1 MNIRAYVAALLH
13 PLLEQ
18 AGVSTTIAD
27 IESSLQPPRDPSMGD
42 LALPTFRFAKAA
54 SMAPPAFCAQ
64 LAESLR
70 PIIESDPVMESVTAT
85 GPFLNMRQDNN
96 ARTRRLLDAIALD
109 TYGTSTDGAGK
120 VLGLDYS
127 SPNIAKPF
135 GIGHLRST
143 AIGRALAN
151 IYAARGWSIVGV
163 NHLGDWGTQFGKLM
177 AAWEEAGDEAALE
190 ANPIQHLYELYVK
203 FHTWAAEDPAWD
215 DKGRDWFR
223 RLENGDAQAQAHW
236 ERFRSLSLREFER
249 IYDRLGVS
257 FDHYW
262 GEAHYND
269 MLDDVVADIEARG
282 LTEESE
288 GALVV
293 NLDDVDLPPC
303 LIRKSDGATLYATRD
318 LAAARYRYEQLH
330 FDLFL
335 YVVGAAQAV
344 HFRQVF
350 EVVRRMGYDWADRLV
365 HIPFGLIQGIST
377 RKGTLVFL
385 EDIIDRGRALARE
398 ILADRPGL
406 SDDEKDEIAEQVAIG
421 AIIFQDLSRDRIKDY
436 EFDWDAMLRGLRPGE
451 PGRTGPYL
459 QYTHVRL
466 GSLIANF
473 EANVGAVAAPADVDP
488 ALLSEPETRAL
499 AHILERYPE
508 VIQQAAESFEPA
520 TLLRYLLDTAEA
532 FNGFYTVHKVVTDD
546 LALSQARIQLVAGT
560 HRVLQSG
567 LNILGIPRPT
577 RM

>member
-1 MNIRAYVAALLH
+1 MNIRPYVASLLH
-13 PLLEQ
+13 PLLTE
-18 AGVSTTIAD
+18 AGVTTTPEE
-27 IESSLQPPRDPSMGD
+27 IESQLQPPRDPSMGD

-54 SMAPPAFCAQ
+54 GTPPPAFCAR
-64 LAESLR
+64 LAARLEPLLAD
-70 PIIESDPVMESVTAT
+70 DPVLDSVTAT
-85 GPFLNMRQDNN
+85 GPFLNLRQDND
-96 ARTRRLLDAIALD
+96 ARTARLLAAIAD
-109 TYGTSTDGAGK
+109 PAYGTSTSGDGK
-120 VLGLDYS
+120 VIGLDYS

-151 IYAARGWSIVGV
+151 LYAAQGWTIVGV

-177 AAWEEAGDEAALE
+177 AAWEEEGDEAALD

-215 DKGRDWFR
+215 DRGRDWFR
-223 RLENGDAQAQAHW
+223 RLEQGDTAAQAHW
-236 ERFRSLSLREFER
+236 ERFRALSLREFER
-249 IYDRLGVS
+249 IYDRLGVR

-269 MLDDVVADIEARG
+269 MLDDVVNDIEAKG
-282 LTEESE
+282 LSEESE

-318 LAAARYRYEQLH
+318 LAAARYRFEQLN

-335 YVVGAAQAV
+335 YVVGAAQSV

-350 EVVRRMGYDWADRLV
+350 EVVKRMGYQWSDRLV
-365 HIPFGLIQGIST
+365 HVPFGLIQGIST

-385 EDIIDRGRALARE
+385 EDIIDRGCTLARE

-406 SDDEKDEIAEQVAIG
+406 SDQEKDEIAEKVAIG

-473 EANVGAVAAPADVDP
+473 ETNVGPIAAAGDVNP
-488 ALLSEPETRAL
+488 ALLNEPETRAL
-499 AHILERYPE
+499 VHILERYPE
-508 VIQQAAESFEPA
+508 VIQQAAEAYEPA
-520 TLLRYLLDTAEA
+520 TLLRYLLDTAET
-532 FNGFYTVHKVVTDD
+532 FNGFYTAHKVVTDD
-546 LALSQARIQLVAGT
+546 IALSQARIQLVAGT
-560 HRVLQSG
+560 HRILHSG
-567 LNILGIPRPT
+567 LDILGIPRPS